1 MPKQLSG
8 FRLGGSSHS
17 FVPRKQIFVDA
28 AYSAENHT
36 KLFCLLPR
44 GHYAAV
50 PLRICLCTGSKAAP
64 LNWHGF
70 TTIILH
76 QCYFAALYFLLTH
89 MARRQLAD
97 SLYWSPVTN
106 CLGNKKRE
114 SSRTA
119 AMQPLHFNTKWT
131 YSEASRD
138 PPKSAVGWGFRKRTL
153 RKCSPALPGR
163 LLTVTSCLPWSHS
176 WANSAP
182 HTNHHE
188 YQKYPHNGA
197 FISIYLRLLSP
208 FVSSL
213 NRLKWALRDIIMLL
227 A

>member
-1 MPKQLSG
+1 MKVYFYKGEQHLQFCASIVHCQCSRATSERQAPTKHLDSSTKSEMPKQLSG

-28 AYSAENHT
+28 AYSAENQT
-36 KLFCLLPR
+36 KFFCLLPR

-138 PPKSAVGWGFRKRTL
+138 PPKSAVG
-153 RKCSPALPGR
+153 
-163 LLTVTSCLPWSHS
+163 
-176 WANSAP
+176 
-182 HTNHHE
+182 
-188 YQKYPHNGA
+188 
-197 FISIYLRLLSP
+197 
-208 FVSSL
+208 
-213 NRLKWALRDIIMLL
+213 
-227 A
+227 